1 MEVEAE
7 VEATSMT
14 TAEAPRDLEEEATTT
29 MEMTPD
35 QETLIKVGEIRTATL
50 FPKAGELNQ
59 NKISSRVLLIS
70 RFQNQLDQEDGET
83 HLQKEMMFNSNLAG
97 EAMISEEVETG
108 ETTMVGDLQQE
119 VTFQEMT
126 EEVEAGAE
134 ATFQDHLEVEVD
146 LEPASNVIKK
156 ATWLENVQLAETIE
170 TEMEAEE
177 EEDKEEDLEG

>member
-1 MEVEAE
+1 
-7 VEATSMT
+7 
-14 TAEAPRDLEEEATTT
+14 
-29 MEMTPD
+29 
-35 QETLIKVGEIRTATL
+35 
-50 FPKAGELNQ
+50 
-59 NKISSRVLLIS
+59 
-70 RFQNQLDQEDGET
+70 
-83 HLQKEMMFNSNLAG
+83 
-97 EAMISEEVETG
+97 MISEEVETG

-134 ATFQDHLEVEVD
+134 AAFQDHLEVEVD

-156 ATWLENVQLAETIE
+156 ATWLENVQLAVTIE